1 MYVTSFQIKN
11 FRNIA
16 QMQIEPCEGIN
27 VIYGDNAQGKTS
39 LIEAMWIMS
48 GCKSFR
54 GSRDQEMIAFS
65 NEKAELK
72 MNYVEKKY
80 ENEIEAE
87 IGKKRVYV
95 INGGTPHNR
104 SDVIGEVKAV
114 AFSPVHLNL
123 VKNGPNERRRFLDSA
138 ISQVKPN
145 YKRALSIFSRAME
158 QRNAI
163 LVDAQFHKE
172 KHDMLCVLEEQ
183 MAEVASYVATNRLGF
198 VNELQ
203 LEMEKIFYNISDEKE
218 KIELKYVQA
227 FGSGKNFASYK
238 EFVERLVVSRKGDV
252 NLGSTSVGPH
262 RDDIEILINGKS
274 ARKFASQGQQKTIAL
289 ALKLSEANIL
299 ERFIEEPPI
308 ILLDDVMSE
317 LDSKR
322 QDFVLN
328 QLGRRQMFITSCDDS
343 ITKNMTSG
351 KYFKICE
358 GKIISEG
365 MI

>member
-1 MYVTSFQIKN
+1 MYITAFQIEN
-11 FRNIA
+11 FRNIKE
-16 QMQIEPCEGIN
+16 MKIEPCEGIN

-54 GSRDQEMIAFS
+54 GSKESELISFGCQNAKIRMDYT
-65 NEKAELK
+65 EKR
-72 MNYVEKKY
+72 Y
-80 ENEIEAE
+80 ENYIEAE
-87 IGKKRVYV
+87 IEKKRTYR
-95 INGGTPHNR
+95 INGGAPHTR
-104 SDVIGEVKAV
+104 SDIIGEIKEV
-114 AFSPVHLNL
+114 AFTPTHLNL
-123 VKNGPNERRRFLDSA
+123 VKNGPNERRRFLDAA

-145 YKRALSIFSRAME
+145 YKRALSIFARAME

-163 LVDAQFHKE
+163 LVDAQYDKK

-198 VNELQ
+198 MSELQ
-203 LEMEKIFYNISDEKE
+203 MEMEKIFYNISDEKE

-227 FGSGKNFASYK
+227 FGSGRNFASYG

-252 NLGSTSVGPH
+252 NLGTTSVGPH

-274 ARKFASQGQQKTIAL
+274 ARKFASQGQQKTAAL

-299 ERFIEEPPI
+299 ERFVEEPPI

-317 LDSKR
+317 LDQKR

-328 QLGRRQMFITSCDDS
+328 QLGRRQLFITSCDKGIIES
-343 ITKNMTSG
+343 MSNG
-351 KYFKICE
+351 KFFELSE